1 MKKIYNKPELELQ
14 VLNVLDV
21 ITYSVTG
28 SDPAQEDI
36 IDDYVAG

>member
-21 ITYSVTG
+21 ITS
-28 SDPAQEDI
+28 SDPFADDV